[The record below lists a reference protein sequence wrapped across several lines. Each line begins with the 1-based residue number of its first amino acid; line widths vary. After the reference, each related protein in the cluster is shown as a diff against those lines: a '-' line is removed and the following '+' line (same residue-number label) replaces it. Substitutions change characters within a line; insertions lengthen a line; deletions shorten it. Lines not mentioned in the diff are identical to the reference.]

1 MKCLVPFMAFALGG
15 LTVFGICTYTQNKS
29 EVKKLIKTMTN
40 FKDTVTE
47 QVKDIVTNK

>member
-1 MKCLVPFMAFALGG
+1 MKCFIPVMAFVVGG
-15 LTVFGICTYTQNKS
+15 LTVFGLYTYTQNKS

-40 FKDTVTE
+40 FKDQVTD